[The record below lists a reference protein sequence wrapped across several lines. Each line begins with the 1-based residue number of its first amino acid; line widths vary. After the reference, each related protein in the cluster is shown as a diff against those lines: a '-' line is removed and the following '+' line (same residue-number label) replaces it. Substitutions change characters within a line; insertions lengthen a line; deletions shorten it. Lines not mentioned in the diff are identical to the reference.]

1 MSRLRSP
8 FAESRCSCR
17 CRGIIH
23 ERSSHAKPS
32 TLIAAALII
41 AHPVASAR
49 ALAAEAALTPAIRS
63 AVLEGVIARLEST
76 YVDVEATPAIM
87 KALRAKQESRA
98 YAAIENPAQLAEVVT
113 RDLRSVNGD
122 LHLGLRYSKDPAPAP
137 GRAASPFG
145 DPRLLNFGMGR
156 AEILDGNVGYL
167 EITGFPGG
175 DYRDAVVDALRFL
188 SRTDAL
194 LIDVR
199 RNGGGASDMSHFIF
213 SHFFGETPVPTID
226 VRTRNNPEPTRRMS
240 LGEVPGPRRP
250 DVPLFLLISQGT
262 GSAAEEFSFVLKNR
276 RRARLVGRRTA
287 GAGRMVAQVPIGHGF
302 TASISVTRVSDPE
315 TGREWEQ
322 VGVEPDI
329 AIDPEQALIAGHL
342 AALKVVAAGATADA
356 SRARFLERLIETYE
370 ARLRTAPDNS
380 ARLARFA
387 GTYDGRVVSLH
398 AGELRYARRNGGIS
412 EPLVPLGGDTFAI
425 GAQRLRFA
433 EAASVVTL
441 RVEQSDGVEVTLT
454 RAPK

>member
-1 MSRLRSP
+1 MRNLR
-8 FAESRCSCR
+8 
-17 CRGIIH
+17 
-23 ERSSHAKPS
+23 
-32 TLIAAALII
+32 TLIAVALFI
-41 AHPVASAR
+41 AHPIASA
-49 ALAAEAALTPAIRS
+49 AAPTADAALTPAIRS
-63 AVLEGVIARLEST
+63 EVLEGVITRLEST
-76 YVDVEATPAIM
+76 YVDVAAVPAIV

-98 YAAIENPAQLAEVVT
+98 YDTTSNPAQFAEVVT

-122 LHLGLRYSKDPAPAP
+122 LHLGLRYSKDPASAP

-167 EITGFPGG
+167 EITGFTGG

-213 SHFFGETPVPTID
+213 SHFFADTPVPTIN
-226 VRTRNNPEPTRRMS
+226 VRTRNNPEPNRRMS

-276 RRARLVGRRTA
+276 RRATLVGRRTA
-287 GAGRMVAQVPIGHGF
+287 GAGRMVAQVPVGHGF

-329 AIDPEQALIAGHL
+329 AVDPEQALIAGHL
-342 AALKVVAAGATADA
+342 AALKVVAAGVTTDA
-356 SRARFLERLIETYE
+356 SRKRILERLIETSE
-370 ARLRTAPDNS
+370 ARLRSTPDHA

-387 GTYDGRVVSLH
+387 GSYDGRVVSIRGEQLH
-398 AGELRYARRNGGIS
+398 YARRNGGIS
-412 EPLVPLGGDTFAI
+412 EPLVPLGGDTFAL
-425 GAQRLRFA
+425 GSQRLRFA
-433 EAASVVTL
+433 ETAGVLTL
-441 RVEQSDGVEVTLT
+441 TVEQSDGSEVTLT
-454 RAPK
+454 RAQK